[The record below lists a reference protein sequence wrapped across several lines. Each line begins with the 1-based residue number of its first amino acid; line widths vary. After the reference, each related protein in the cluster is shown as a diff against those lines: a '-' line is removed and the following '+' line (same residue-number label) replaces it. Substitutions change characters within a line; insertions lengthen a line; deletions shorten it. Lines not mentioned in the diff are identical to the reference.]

1 MINCVYTNVTGHA
14 EKTPTNMKHIILTLT
29 IYCLTL
35 TLGISQHNQIGQN
48 MKTALIIID
57 IQNDYFDNG
66 TMTLIGSEKAGNN
79 AKLILDSFR
88 ADSLPII
95 HLQHIATRP
104 TATFF
109 LPNTK
114 GAEIN
119 DIVKPIGQ
127 EKVIIKH
134 YPNSFRET
142 ELLDYLK
149 SKNIT
154 DLVICGMMTHMC
166 VDATSR
172 AAKDFGFNVVL
183 IGDACATKDQEING
197 QIVKA
202 DDVQNSFLAALNY
215 FYTTVE
221 TTKQYLD
228 KK

>member
-1 MINCVYTNVTGHA
+1 
-14 EKTPTNMKHIILTLT
+14 MKHVILILL
-29 IYCLTL
+29 IYCLAINI
-35 TLGISQHNQIGQN
+35 GYSQPNKLKQDI
-48 MKTALIIID
+48 KTALLLID
-57 IQNDYFDNG
+57 IQNDYFEKG
-66 TMTLIGSEKAGNN
+66 TMTLVGSDKASEN
-79 AKLILDSFR
+79 ARLILDKFR

-95 HLQHIATRP
+95 HIQHIATIP
-104 TATFF
+104 TAKFF

-114 GAEIN
+114 GAEIH
-119 DIVKPIGQ
+119 DIVKPLGR

-142 ELLDYLK
+142 ELLDYLA

-172 AAKDFGFNVVL
+172 AAKDFGFRIVL

-202 DDVQNSFLAALNY
+202 EEVQKSFLAALNY
-215 FYTTVE
+215 FYTTVK

-228 KK
+228 NK